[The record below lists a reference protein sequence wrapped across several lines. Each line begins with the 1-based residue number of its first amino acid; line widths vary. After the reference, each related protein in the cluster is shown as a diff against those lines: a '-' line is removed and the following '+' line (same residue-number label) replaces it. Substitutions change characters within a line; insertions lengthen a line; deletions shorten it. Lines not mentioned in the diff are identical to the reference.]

1 MAKREL
7 SGTLRNLKFM
17 QRASL
22 REEKPKKEEEV
33 VTDGNFPSSS
43 APKRCVIIME
53 GDPHPGAI
61 KGRMSFQGFNP
72 SIDKLSEEAS
82 KPRPEDSA
90 AAAACS
96 SETSERITKRKIK
109 VCFRCAYSFPTGV
122 QLLFIPTITVHCHRE
137 NGTSQYGLENSD
149 LDDSYDDP
157 NEDLKWKQD
166 NTSSEAQYSNK
177 SHKRVLNDPASS
189 PSSSQRS
196 KMPHRLDWSVLKPP
210 KSQKRRR

>member
-33 VTDGNFPSSS
+33 VPDGNFPSSS

-82 KPRPEDSA
+82 KPRPEGSA

-96 SETSERITKRKIK
+96 SETSERIIK
-109 VCFRCAYSFPTGV
+109 
-122 QLLFIPTITVHCHRE
+122 RE

-177 SHKRVLNDPASS
+177 SHKRVLDVPASS

>member
-17 QRASL
+17 QRAAL
-22 REEKPKKEEEV
+22 REEKPKKEEEEEV
-33 VTDGNFPSSS
+33 IPDGNFPSSS

-82 KPRPEDSA
+82 KPRPEGS
-90 AAAACS
+90 AACS
-96 SETSERITKRKIK
+96 SETSEVVSK
-109 VCFRCAYSFPTGV
+109 
-122 QLLFIPTITVHCHRE
+122 RE
-137 NGTSQYGLENSD
+137 NGTSQCGLENSD
-149 LDDSYDDP
+149 LDESYDDP
-157 NEDLKWKQD
+157 NEDLKQKQD
-166 NTSSEAQYSNK
+166 DTSSEAQYPNK
-177 SHKRVLNDPASS
+177 SHKRVLNDPATS
-189 PSSSQRS
+189 PSTSWRS
-196 KMPHRLDWSVLKPP
+196 KMPQRPDWSVLKPP

>member
-17 QRASL
+17 QRAAL

-33 VTDGNFPSSS
+33 IPDGNFPSSS
-43 APKRCVIIME
+43 TPKRCVIIME

-72 SIDKLSEEAS
+72 SIDKLSEAAS
-82 KPRPEDSA
+82 KPRPEGSSS
-90 AAAACS
+90 AACS
-96 SETSERITKRKIK
+96 SETSELITK
-109 VCFRCAYSFPTGV
+109 
-122 QLLFIPTITVHCHRE
+122 RE
-137 NGTSQYGLENSD
+137 NGTSQCGLENSD
-149 LDDSYDDP
+149 MDDSYDDP
-157 NEDLKWKQD
+157 NEDLKWKQE
-166 NTSSEAQYSNK
+166 NTSSEVQYSNK
-177 SHKRVLNDPASS
+177 SHKRVLDDPASS
-189 PSSSQRS
+189 PSSSRRS